1 MKLIELVQRDIVY
14 NYMTFELLEAM
25 INLSRINIDR
35 FAQLGSPD
43 QLSRLMFSMTS
54 FDTGRQTGKT
64 TAISKYIKE
73 NDNAIVVSPTQQLK
87 KDMSFS
93 LKSAKGINNLT
104 LSDFKSDSNIFRGL
118 RGEFDLIFDECE
130 LRDINNCLYHL
141 SIHSG
146 VKVRSIVKV
155 GGR

>member
-1 MKLIELVQRDIVY
+1 MNLVQSDIVY

-35 FAQLGSPD
+35 FEQLGSPD

-54 FDTGRQTGKT
+54 FDTGRQTGKS

-73 NDNAIVVSPTQQLK
+73 NDNAIVISPNKYLK
-87 KDMSFS
+87 KDISFR

-104 LSDFKSDSNIFRGL
+104 LSDFRGDSNTFRGL

-130 LRDINNCLYHL
+130 LRDIVNCLDHL
-141 SIHSG
+141 SRHSG

-155 GGR
+155 GVR

>member
-1 MKLIELVQRDIVY
+1 MNLVQRDTVY

-35 FAQLGSPD
+35 FAQLGAND

-54 FDTGRQTGKT
+54 FDTGRQTGKS

-73 NDNAIVVSPTQQLK
+73 NDNAIVVSPNKHLK
-87 KDMSFS
+87 KDMSFR

-104 LSDFKSDSNIFRGL
+104 LSDFKSDSNTFRGL
-118 RGEFDLIFDECE
+118 RGELDLIFDECE

-141 SIHSG
+141 NLHSG

-155 GGR
+155 GVR

>member
-1 MKLIELVQRDIVY
+1 MNLVQRDIVY

-35 FAQLGSPD
+35 FAQLAND

-64 TAISKYIKE
+64 TAISRYIKE
-73 NDNAIVVSPTQQLK
+73 NDNAIVVSPNKHLK
-87 KDMSFS
+87 KDMSFR
-93 LKSAKGINNLT
+93 LKSNKGVNNLT
-104 LSDFKSDSNIFRGL
+104 LSDFKSDSNTFRGL

-130 LRDINNCLYHL
+130 LKDIVNCLDQL

-155 GGR
+155 GVR